1 MKKIFAKVAVAV
13 AIIVAFASVSFAWL
27 SDNDTVK
34 LPTSFGGSTKA
45 AYFAGGDGSSADD
58 AYKISNEVHMYN
70 LAWLQY
76 IGYFNYNG
84 GETGVNNGLKQS
96 YFELTADIDMSL
108 LGSALPPI
116 GTEEYPFIGNFN
128 GNGHT
133 ISGLTVSNTKGDGNI
148 TKYPTNAR
156 FDANGMLDC
165 ADNSSKE
172 VQIVGAFGVVGNY
185 NKVVGYTL
193 NDTLMNVKGFYLDG
207 ITVKTYSENTLVGL
221 VAGEV
226 SASLSNVGVGKS
238 QINLSSSSVGLGD
251 NGNVVSKYSI
261 VGDYDAESVG
271 WTTKP
276 TGGGW
281 GGSID
286 MKGLHTRLKTFRNST
301 PINYVDANYN
311 DSSSGAI
318 RFYDENKGSVYFRS
332 QSLSQNQLFYLYG
345 GKITAGYIEDTST
358 QQGFFIRSGTNY
370 LTVNNLSTNGA
381 RVATTDISKAVTWYY
396 NENEKSLYTYSDN
409 QIFYL
414 NVNSYGAINLLT
426 TQMVSWTKNGNQISA
441 VVSYGTKN
449 YTYYLTYSSQ
459 WGGNMTAQNLQ
470 FDETY
475 IYRSYSPSYLYSGE
489 VTNSNNNKENRNFA
503 TYLPLNVDDDYN
515 VVSNNTGYIASGSTT
530 IESNQVAGDIR
541 VNNSLISS
549 NLKTSLNNASTFG
562 DGTTLE
568 LLTRNKKSNG
578 FVRISDNYNANN
590 NSVSS
595 TIGSYTKMTVSA
607 LGLKSY
613 TDSRQSLNNI
623 MLDASNVYGMH
634 FMNAQINEKNIYVA
648 DKAVINGDTFYNYEM
663 LANSIDFKVK
673 QKGIINFFAGTYYS
687 GNNNFFSLHQ
697 VLRNKTDNTISEVKE
712 IWKIYSNKNNSELPY
727 IYMYA
732 DGTYSQNITSDYE
745 LEFDCDWITNPV
757 MVMNTVYYF
766 EIPVN
771 ADEEYA
777 LGSASTGDGAYLMY
791 LDIGAHGNSEPGT
804 EKTLNINN
812 VEFVNDTLGNA
823 DFPEHTTITVE
834 LTSQSAASFAQY
846 LRTAGT
852 TYTSDGKKIDT
863 HLQYYISNI
872 SYKLLPDGYGDEKTS
887 VIF

>member
-226 SASLSNVGVGKS
+226 SASLSDVGVGKS

-276 TGGGW
+276 TGGSSGW

-286 MKGLHTRLKTFRNST
+286 MRQINRRL
-301 PINYVDANYN
+301 NYIFASEYYEDGSYARL
-311 DSSSGAI
+311 SSSTYDTKLVARSATYGTSWGGD
-318 RFYDENKGSVYFRS
+318 FYWNSG
-332 QSLSQNQLFYLYG
+332 NN
-345 GKITAGYIEDTST
+345 
-358 QQGFFIRSGTNY
+358 GTN
-370 LTVNNLSTNGA
+370 
-381 RVATTDISKAVTWYY
+381 TT
-396 NENEKSLYTYSDN
+396 EYTMY
-409 QIFYL
+409 I
-414 NVNSYGAINLLT
+414 
-426 TQMVSWTKNGNQISA
+426 ME
-441 VVSYGTKN
+441 
-449 YTYYLTYSSQ
+449 
-459 WGGNMTAQNLQ
+459 TA
-470 FDETY
+470 
-475 IYRSYSPSYLYSGE
+475 
-489 VTNSNNNKENRNFA
+489 
-503 TYLPLNVDDDYN
+503 LPLNIDDTNLNSLPEIKGGDYYYSY
-515 VVSNNTGYIASGSTT
+515 SNTNYKNKVAETPTASNTGYIVGT
-530 IESNQVAGDIR
+530 
-541 VNNSLISS
+541 
-549 NLKTSLNNASTFG
+549 
-562 DGTTLE
+562 GTTE
-568 LLTRNKKSNG
+568 RTG
-578 FVRISDNYNANN
+578 
-590 NSVSS
+590 NSVIRSRVQPLVS
-595 TIGSYTKMTVSA
+595 GDSYGV
-607 LGLKSY
+607 
-613 TDSRQSLNNI
+613 
-623 MLDASNVYGMH
+623 
-634 FMNAQINEKNIYVA
+634 
-648 DKAVINGDTFYNYEM
+648 
-663 LANSIDFKVK
+663 
-673 QKGIINFFAGTYYS
+673 YYS
-687 GNNNFFSLHQ
+687 FGLSDKGSPTF
-697 VLRNKTDNTISEVKE
+697 VYDKTKFTMYMYDSVTEKKYAIKDDVNTS
-712 IWKIYSNKNNSELPY
+712 YSNKFWGYGYKTSTPKDLGLQEYEAVRKKYDDAMDGSLTAHGFHFMKYDILSKTIPTLTRDVFIAGKTYNNYKLVKGGLNFTVAEDGY
-727 IYMYA
+727 ITAIVGTFFETTHAQSFFNIYSVDRTSGTPKLTKINKIYTDDNGTIYYDNEA
-732 DGTYSQNITSDYE
+732 DGLDVTE
-745 LEFDCDWITNPV
+745 KFCFDNVTKDCLKATAA
-757 MVMNTVYYF
+757 YYF
-766 EIPVN
+766 EFPVKQGDYVIGVFN
-771 ADEEYA
+771 SD
-777 LGSASTGDGAYLMY
+777 ASDYNAYLMY
-791 LDIGAHGNSEPGT
+791 LDIGANGDDDAPT
-804 EKTLNINN
+804 KTLNINN

-887 VIF
+887 AIF

>member
-58 AYKISNEVHMYN
+58 AYKISNAVHMYN

-276 TGGGW
+276 TGGSSGW

-286 MKGLHTRLKTFRNST
+286 MRQINRRLNYIFATGYTDNGIYARANSLIYNT
-301 PINYVDANYN
+301 DLGVRSKEWYSGSGDFYWNTGNNNTTASEYTMYIYSAVMPLNIND
-311 DSSSGAI
+311 G
-318 RFYDENKGSVYFRS
+318 
-332 QSLSQNQLFYLYG
+332 
-345 GKITAGYIEDTST
+345 
-358 QQGFFIRSGTNY
+358 
-370 LTVNNLSTNGA
+370 NLSTLTEIKGNDG
-381 RVATTDISKAVTWYY
+381 YY
-396 NENEKSLYTYSDN
+396 
-409 QIFYL
+409 
-414 NVNSYGAINLLT
+414 
-426 TQMVSWTKNGNQISA
+426 
-441 VVSYGTKN
+441 
-449 YTYYLTYSSQ
+449 
-459 WGGNMTAQNLQ
+459 
-470 FDETY
+470 
-475 IYRSYSPSYLYSGE
+475 SYSNADYLAGNPE
-489 VTNSNNNKENRNFA
+489 VTLS
-503 TYLPLNVDDDYN
+503 
-515 VVSNNTGYIASGSTT
+515 SNTGYIVGYGSSSVGPRDSKIRSRVQPLIAGASRGVYYSFGLSDYTT
-530 IESNQVAGDIR
+530 DTTFVYDKTKFTMYMYDSVTEKKYAIKDDVNTAFSNKMPYSYGY
-541 VNNSLISS
+541 
-549 NLKTSLNNASTFG
+549 KTSTP
-562 DGTTLE
+562 E
-568 LLTRNKKSNG
+568 
-578 FVRISDNYNANN
+578 
-590 NSVSS
+590 
-595 TIGSYTKMTVSA
+595 A
-607 LGLKSY
+607 LGLHEYNTVRKKY
-613 TDSRQSLNNI
+613 DEAMEGSL
-623 MLDASNVYGMH
+623 AAHGFH
-634 FMNAQINEKNIYVA
+634 FMQWLSSKNYSVTGNMITKRDVVIAGETKSDYLLVKGGLNFTVA
-648 DKAVINGDTFYNYEM
+648 KDGYITAIV
-663 LANSIDFKVK
+663 
-673 QKGIINFFAGTYYS
+673 GT
-687 GNNNFFSLHQ
+687 FFSLGDKHSFFDLYTADRSDKNS
-697 VLRNKTDNTISEVKE
+697 VTLTKIN
-712 IWKIYSNKNNSELPY
+712 KIYKDDDG
-727 IYMYA
+727 IYY
-732 DGTYSQNITSDYE
+732 DDDTKGTEVFCFENITK
-745 LEFDCDWITNPV
+745 DCLITNAAYYVEFPV
-757 MVMNTVYYF
+757 KAGDYVIGVDT
-766 EIPVN
+766 
-771 ADEEYA
+771 
-777 LGSASTGDGAYLMY
+777 GSSENNAYLMY
-791 LDIGAHGNSEPGT
+791 LDIGANGDDDAPT
-804 EKTLNINN
+804 KTLNINN

>member
-133 ISGLTVSNTKGDGNI
+133 ISGLTVSNTRGDGNI

-207 ITVKTYSENTLVGL
+207 ITVKTYSENTFVGL

-226 SASLSNVGVGKS
+226 SASLSDVGVGKS

-286 MKGLHTRLKTFRNST
+286 MKMLNRRITYMFTEGTVST
-301 PINYVDANYN
+301 KQGNVSTSSIYN
-311 DSSSGAI
+311 T
-318 RFYDENKGSVYFRS
+318 NLSVSR
-332 QSLSQNQLFYLYG
+332 
-345 GKITAGYIEDTST
+345 IEYYWKSV
-358 QQGFFIRSGTNY
+358 GN
-370 LTVNNLSTNGA
+370 NNLNIA
-381 RVATTDISKAVTWYY
+381 
-396 NENEKSLYTYSDN
+396 
-409 QIFYL
+409 YL
-414 NVNSYGAINLLT
+414 NA
-426 TQMVSWTKNGNQISA
+426 
-441 VVSYGTKN
+441 GTV
-449 YTYYLTYSSQ
+449 
-459 WGGNMTAQNLQ
+459 
-470 FDETY
+470 
-475 IYRSYSPSYLYSGE
+475 I
-489 VTNSNNNKENRNFA
+489 
-503 TYLPLNVDDDYN
+503 PLNVDEVNMYLNAEDGDNYDTLST
-515 VVSNNTGYIASGSTT
+515 VVANNKTLHTNAFYKTKQPEIVDKKKNTGYLVGASKGPRARIQKMYALKNSVNGSDTFDADNFTMLTNNLKGTIYKIKDDTTHNESSALSGYSSLTPSQLKFDHYSMVRENFIKTMTGSSLVHGFHFLNAINVSNPDITTFTPGTGKVWILGQDYSSYQFISGGLNFSTGSNDSLRVIAGSFYNIGATETSGSNALFDLFEVKRTNGTIDKLVKITSIYKNSETNEISYNSNTCNGEEVFNFTT
-530 IESNQVAGDIR
+530 INKGRA
-541 VNNSLISS
+541 
-549 NLKTSLNNASTFG
+549 LKCINA
-562 DGTTLE
+562 
-568 LLTRNKKSNG
+568 
-578 FVRISDNYNANN
+578 A
-590 NSVSS
+590 
-595 TIGSYTKMTVSA
+595 
-607 LGLKSY
+607 
-613 TDSRQSLNNI
+613 
-623 MLDASNVYGMH
+623 
-634 FMNAQINEKNIYVA
+634 
-648 DKAVINGDTFYNYEM
+648 
-663 LANSIDFKVK
+663 
-673 QKGIINFFAGTYYS
+673 YY
-687 GNNNFFSLHQ
+687 
-697 VLRNKTDNTISEVKE
+697 
-712 IWKIYSNKNNSELPY
+712 Y
-727 IYMYA
+727 
-732 DGTYSQNITSDYE
+732 
-745 LEFDCDWITNPV
+745 
-757 MVMNTVYYF
+757 
-766 EIPVN
+766 EIPVYAGDYVIGTD
-771 ADEEYA
+771 ADTTN
-777 LGSASTGDGAYLMY
+777 SSSDTAYLMY
-791 LDIGAHGNSEPGT
+791 LDIGADGSTGSGN